1 VASNVESKR
10 FGGNSMIV
18 DLSEN
23 YKVMKTQILQKNGK
37 VKYLKKLILKN
48 ISKVERLDFQ
58 TQINFND

>member
-1 VASNVESKR
+1 MASNVESKR

>member
-1 VASNVESKR
+1 
-10 FGGNSMIV
+10 MIV

>member
-58 TQINFND
+58 TQIYFND